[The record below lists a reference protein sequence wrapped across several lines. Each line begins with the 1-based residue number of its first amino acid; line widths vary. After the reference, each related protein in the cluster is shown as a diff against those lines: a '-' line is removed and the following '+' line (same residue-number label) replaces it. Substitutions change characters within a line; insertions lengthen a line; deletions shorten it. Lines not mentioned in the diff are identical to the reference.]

1 MDLDRYGLDMT
12 LSPPQSS
19 DEESADDVMEA
30 EERPV
35 RPSELLEIAK
45 WKRSLLDKKQDE
57 NLKRWMMQKM
67 LIVVL
72 DKHVEEAKKMRRE
85 RKRRSTGSSPSSS
98 GSNSADESDEK
109 IDVPEKMR
117 KASGK
122 TTVNK

>member
-12 LSPPQSS
+12 LSPPHSS
-19 DEESADDVMEA
+19 DEESEDNAMDA
-30 EERPV
+30 EERTV

-72 DKHVEEAKKMRRE
+72 DKHVEEAKKLRRE
-85 RKRRSTGSSPSSS
+85 RKRRSTGSNSSSS
-98 GSNSADESDEK
+98 GSTSADESDEK
-109 IDVPEKMR
+109 INLPEKTR
-117 KASGK
+117 KTSGD
-122 TTVNK
+122 TTVDK